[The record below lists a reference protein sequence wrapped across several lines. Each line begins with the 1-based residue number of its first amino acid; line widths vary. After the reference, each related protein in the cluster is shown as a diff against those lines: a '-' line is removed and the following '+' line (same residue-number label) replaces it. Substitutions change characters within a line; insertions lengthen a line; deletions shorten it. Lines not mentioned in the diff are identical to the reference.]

1 MSDATENEGETEV
14 EGEHYV
20 KVPMGHYN
28 SLVDAADL
36 GFEVI
41 VQRRNELRAAASRV
55 PMYPERDS
63 SKMEARSSGVLDGVP
78 LTQHDIQT
86 IERSYSERI
95 KCLAQALNHRLHNKR
110 YS

>member
-1 MSDATENEGETEV
+1 MSDEAENEEGREV
-14 EGEHYV
+14 EGEHYM
-20 KVPMGHYN
+20 KVPMAHYN

-36 GFEVI
+36 GFEI
-41 VQRRNELRAAASRV
+41 MVQRRNELQAAASRV

-63 SKMEARSSGVLDGVP
+63 SKMEMRSSGVLDGVP

-86 IERSYSERI
+86 IERSYSARI
-95 KCLAQALNHRLHNKR
+95 RCLAEALNHGLRNKR

>member
-1 MSDATENEGETEV
+1 MSDGTENEGEV
-14 EGEHYV
+14 EGEHYL
-20 KVPMGHYN
+20 KVPMVHYN

-36 GFEVI
+36 GFEVM

-55 PMYPERDS
+55 PQYPERDS
-63 SKMEARSSGVLDGVP
+63 SKMEERTCGVLDGIP

-86 IERSYSERI
+86 LERSYSQRI
-95 KCLAQALNHRLHNKR
+95 KSLAQALNHRLHNKR